1 MSIDLL
7 QAYGERQEEQPAL
20 ECRVYHRLQRA
31 NTRLEASGLRPGAY
45 DLRSASD
52 SVRRQDSSF
61 VDANTW
67 HILEHCAIFKS

>member
-31 NTRLEASGLRPGAY
+31 NTRLEVKTYRL
-45 DLRSASD
+45 LSAAD

-61 VDANTW
+61 VDASTW